1 MFHLCLRALQL
12 NELHLEMEMW
22 DVVHIP
28 DKPQS
33 SPNQQPTVNVL
44 AAAIEPKLTNAL
56 IRRLN
61 QIAPLENLRHVK
73 RVQKKQLEGGNYSN
87 CYVDT
92 QEGLESQ
99 ALWKQT
105 ACLIL
110 SVILCVASEE
120 SNKSCSMPD
129 GVQELI
135 NSYQLSVFETKVCQY
150 AALSKEEWEEQ
161 CKLWPTS
168 YHPRTYNI
176 DGITGFSNED
186 SQSIFV
192 FMNMAIHLAN
202 LVVVVN
208 AAVIVD
214 PSVKQVIATAHDQVF
229 SWDTTGNKITLETNC
244 LRKRETLDLSTDS
257 EGMESHKTLP
267 STCFQDETKQLYT
280 GVSCFYPWGWAEQ
293 QPIHS
298 SGCCTLYAML
308 LWLLLNLLLPGTD
321 SFSPIQVRS
330 KMIQLML
337 ITGSIRWALLQKNK
351 RQICKRF
358 KIITGNDIKNICE
371 EDLHSSSDRPYL
383 CTGYD
388 IYLVW
393 EHVLCKCAM
402 ALVHQRIRRIFYAF
416 PNPNAGAL
424 GSVHRLQGERSL
436 NHHYAVFRVMVPEQ
450 VL

>member
-1 MFHLCLRALQL
+1 
-12 NELHLEMEMW
+12 MEMW

-73 RVQKKQLEGGNYSN
+73 RVQKKQLEGGNI
-87 CYVDT
+87 
-92 QEGLESQ
+92 Q
-99 ALWKQT
+99 
-105 ACLIL
+105 L

-192 FMNMAIHLAN
+192 FMNMAIHLAKSCSGS
-202 LVVVVN
+202 VVN

-298 SGCCTLYAML
+298 SGCWHPLRHAAMVAIESSAARDRL
-308 LWLLLNLLLPGTD
+308 LFPNSGEIQDD
-321 SFSPIQVRS
+321 SIDVDNRKYSMGSPA
-330 KMIQLML
+330 KK
-337 ITGSIRWALLQKNK
+337 QKTNMQK
-351 RQICKRF
+351 
-358 KIITGNDIKNICE
+358 ITGNDIKNICE

-393 EHVLCKCAM
+393 EPCAMCAM